1 MSAPTA
7 LEHEE
12 ERRMRREQ
20 KMREYN
26 LWDDPV
32 KSNELLA
39 KVADSAK
46 VVDGLKDL
54 AYKVIFNWHLF
65 KLIILVDGLHFHY

>member
-1 MSAPTA
+1 
-7 LEHEE
+7 
-12 ERRMRREQ
+12 
-20 KMREYN
+20 MREYN

>member
-1 MSAPTA
+1 
-7 LEHEE
+7 
-12 ERRMRREQ
+12 
-20 KMREYN
+20 MREYN

-32 KSNELLA
+32 KSNEMLA

-54 AYKVIFNWHLF
+54 AYKVILNWHMF
-65 KLIILVDGLHFHY
+65 KRTILVDRLHFIIEDLKVPVYELVRSHKEVIA